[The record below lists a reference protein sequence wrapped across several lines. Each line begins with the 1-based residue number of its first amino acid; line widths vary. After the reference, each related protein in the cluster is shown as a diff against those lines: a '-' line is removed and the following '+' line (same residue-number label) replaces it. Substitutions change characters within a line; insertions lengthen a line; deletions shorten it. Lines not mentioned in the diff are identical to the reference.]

1 MTVVDMDKKK
11 KTYDHG
17 IMAEGA
23 AEIFL
28 RAKGYDILERR
39 YKTPV
44 GEVDIIAID
53 DQYLVFVEVKG
64 RASIDDALYSITP
77 KMRMRINDA
86 ANHFIAGHPQY
97 AQHAMRVDVMAVKLP
112 FKIHHLENAFMD

>member
-1 MTVVDMDKKK
+1 MSQKK

-17 IMAEGA
+17 IMAEGV

-28 RAKGYDILERR
+28 RAKGYEIITRR

-44 GEVDIIAID
+44 GEIDIIARD
-53 DQYLVFVEVKG
+53 DQYLVFIEVKG

-77 KMRMRINDA
+77 KMRSRINDA
-86 ANHFIAGHPQY
+86 AGHFVALHPQF
-97 AQHAMRVDVMAVKLP
+97 AELPMRFDVMAVRLP